1 LSGLQPDNQLF
12 TSFFQLVSKKDPV
25 TEVAKLCPIMKKS
38 SDEIKRWYA
47 VYSKPR
53 WEKKVH
59 SLLDQQ
65 GFECYCPLNKV
76 RKKWSDRYKVVH
88 EPLFKSYLFVRI
100 TEAQK
105 TPVRLTDG
113 IVNFVYW
120 LGKPAVVRNED
131 IEKIKR
137 FLNEYSDVEVE
148 IVDFVESGTTVKIN
162 QGVFMN
168 LKGKVIQDRKKSVTV
183 EIQSLGCR
191 LVANFSKS
199 QIDLIEKPIKK

>member
-1 LSGLQPDNQLF
+1 
-12 TSFFQLVSKKDPV
+12 
-25 TEVAKLCPIMKKS
+25 M
-38 SDEIKRWYA
+38 
-47 VYSKPR
+47 YSKPR

>member
-1 LSGLQPDNQLF
+1 
-12 TSFFQLVSKKDPV
+12 
-25 TEVAKLCPIMKKS
+25 
-38 SDEIKRWYA
+38 